1 MLLRN
6 YIRNKL
12 AAYYGQPS
20 NSVIGY
26 YDGKSIN
33 FSRLWGEAHFRYLHR
48 KLYKARKGQWMTP
61 VELFKPYYSYCFA
74 DYVAMDLRAKQLEH
88 SNPSH
93 LNKVEVIELG
103 AGRGTN
109 ANLFLNRWQDR
120 FPDIY
125 EKVTY
130 TVLDSSPTLHSYQQ
144 KVLQAGSHGHKVNLK
159 LVDLMDVAENRVRLV
174 DSSDIPTY
182 VMAFEVLD
190 NLPHD
195 KISYSTKYSNTGDSY
210 MMQAEIIPRPPDQSN
225 TYDWEE
231 TFVTLRDP
239 LLQNIVAAIPNVIA
253 PLQTNGSIRWIPS
266 VACGV
271 LHHLFQYRGDMH
283 VILADFD
290 WLPTLPD
297 APTSS
302 PGSPLITCM
311 NGIDHSCYT
320 TAPDLCDILFPTDFE
335 FLAKFISATMTA
347 ASVRSTNDKSCRHHV
362 SIMKQGDFLNRI
374 GEEHIKATQS
384 WLTGYSPL
392 VGDFANCSVLTACN
406 NPSSLMLNK
415 KYQTP

>member
-6 YIRNKL
+6 YIRDKL
-12 AAYYGQPS
+12 AAYYAQPS

-33 FSRLWGEAHFRYLHR
+33 FSSLWGEAHFRYLHR

-74 DYVAMDLRAKQLEH
+74 DYIAMDLRAKQQEH
-88 SNPSH
+88 SNPSRFS
-93 LNKVEVIELG
+93 KVEVIELG

-109 ANLFLNRWQDR
+109 ANLFLKRWQDR
-120 FPDIY
+120 FPDLY
-125 EKVTY
+125 EKVLY
-130 TVLDSSPTLHSYQQ
+130 TVLDSSPTLHACQQ
-144 KVLQAGSHGHKVNLK
+144 KVLQAGSHDPKVNFK
-159 LVDLMDVAENRVRLV
+159 LVDLMDVAENRVKLV

-195 KISYSTKYSNTGDSY
+195 KISYSTECNNSGDFS
-210 MMQAEIIPRPPDQSN
+210 MMQAEITQRPHDPSN
-225 TYDWEE
+225 EYDVVE

-239 LLQNIVAAIPNVIA
+239 LLQSIVEAVPKVLA
-253 PLQTNGSIRWIPS
+253 PLKTSGAIRWIPS

-271 LHHLFQYRGDMH
+271 LHHLFQCRGDMH

-290 WLPTLPD
+290 WLPTFPD
-297 APTSS
+297 APTVS

-311 NGIDHSCYT
+311 NGIDHSCYIA
-320 TAPDLCDILFPTDFE
+320 APDLCDILFPTDFD
-335 FLAKFISATMTA
+335 FLAKFIRATITD
-347 ASVRSTNDKSCRHHV
+347 ASFKSNNDDSCRHHI
-362 SIMKQGDFLNRI
+362 SIMKQGDFLNMI
-374 GEEHIKATQS
+374 GEVHIKSTQS

-392 VGDFANCSVLTACN
+392 LGDFANCSVLTACN
-406 NPSSLMLNK
+406 NPSSLK
-415 KYQTP
+415 F